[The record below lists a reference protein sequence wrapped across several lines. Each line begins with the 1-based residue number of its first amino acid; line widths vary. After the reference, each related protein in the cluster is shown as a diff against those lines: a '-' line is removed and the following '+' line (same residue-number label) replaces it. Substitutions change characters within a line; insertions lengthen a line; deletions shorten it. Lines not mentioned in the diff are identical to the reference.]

1 MWVAPTSTRAAG
13 PPSRG
18 TLTGSSSCSTRRV
31 RLKPSILT
39 PSIRHLYKDEMS
51 LTLPASSLHIF
62 FPRLRYHIIYLI
74 VIINHRLYHQERR
87 GVKLSSKFSRVAQ
100 LEINIEDEGA
110 RLRADFST
118 FLASVI
124 SGMSKN
130 RDQEEISILN
140 SRWIN
145 FSPHQSSFH
154 FHVNRSHLSSPHS
167 YQFVD
172 IDKKCYTLKHGLQ
185 LNWIP

>member
-1 MWVAPTSTRAAG
+1 MSISSFHINIDQNVKAEVELWDVSGSNQYESCWSAIQRDAHGVIFVFNPESAAQAKNLDSFHQSFVQG
-13 PPSRG
+13 RNVPD
-18 TLTGSSSCSTRRV
+18 TACVVFAHFLSSSQVNSYFV
-31 RLKPSILT
+31 DVKFQFN
-39 PSIRHLYKDEMS
+39 KE
-51 LTLPASSLHIF
+51 F
-62 FPRLRYHIIYLI
+62 FVPC
-74 VIINHRLYHQERR
+74 QERR

-140 SRWIN
+140 SR
-145 FSPHQSSFH
+145 
-154 FHVNRSHLSSPHS
+154 
-167 YQFVD
+167 
-172 IDKKCYTLKHGLQ
+172 
-185 LNWIP
+185 